1 MIRKEN
7 ILVEVSNRHVHLSRK
22 DLDVLFG
29 KDHQLKVARW
39 LSQPGQFVAKEK
51 INLINGNKI
60 IENIKILGPERKE
73 TQIELLKD
81 DVFDLGINSFVRLS
95 GDLEGTP
102 GIKIAGPNGV
112 LELQKGAIVAQKH
125 LHASEKEAEILGIN
139 NGDIVNIKIPG
150 IKDFVFDNVMVRT
163 GPTHSLAFHINKDEG
178 KECEVIKK
186 AIGVL
191 L

>member
-22 DLDVLFG
+22 DLDTLFS
-29 KDHQLKVARW
+29 KDHQLKVVRW

-51 INLINGNKI
+51 VNLINGNKI
-60 IENIKILGPERKE
+60 IENVKVLGPERKE
-73 TQIELLKD
+73 TQIELLKGD
-81 DVFDLGINSFVRLS
+81 AFDLGINAFVRSS

-102 GIKIAGPNGV
+102 GIKMVALKGV
-112 LELQKGAIVAQKH
+112 LDLPKGVIVAQKH

-139 NGDIVNIKIPG
+139 NGDIVNIKILR
-150 IKDFVFDNVMVRT
+150 IRDFVFNNIIVRA
-163 GPTHSLAFHINKDEG
+163 GPTHRLAFHIDKDEG
-178 KECEVIKK
+178 KECNIIKK
-186 AIGVL
+186 DIGVL